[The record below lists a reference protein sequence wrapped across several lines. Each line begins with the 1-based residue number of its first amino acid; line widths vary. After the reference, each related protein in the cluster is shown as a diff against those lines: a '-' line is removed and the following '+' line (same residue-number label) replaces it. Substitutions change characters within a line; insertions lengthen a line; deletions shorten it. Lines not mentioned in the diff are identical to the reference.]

1 MSWIAWRRLWAGLL
15 AGPRL
20 AGCSAVSVVSRL
32 PKFSLMPPEG
42 SPPVRHM
49 QVLWPMFRRGHL
61 PPSRGPHAVG
71 YCAEAAM
78 SDRVPPAQVPSSLHD
93 FRPAAERVEASATFR

>member
-20 AGCSAVSVVSRL
+20 ADCSAVSVVSRL

-42 SPPVRHM
+42 SPPVRHV
-49 QVLWPMFRRGHL
+49 QVLWPTFRRGHF
-61 PPSRGPHAVG
+61 PPSRGPHAVA
-71 YCAEAAM
+71 YRAEAAT
-78 SDRVPPAQVPSSLHD
+78 SDRVPSAQVTSSLHD
-93 FRPAAERVEASATFR
+93 FCPTAERIEASATFR